1 MPLIR
6 SMTPKVSK
14 ANIKAEIEAGKPVKQ
29 AVAIGYSVK
38 KEAEKA
44 KKAVPKRND
53 RYHTRPRK
61 APSRSPQP

>member
-1 MPLIR
+1 
-6 SMTPKVSK
+6 MTPKALK

-44 KKAVPKRND
+44 KTIITKDLEYIAFLKAQYKLCE
-53 RYHTRPRK
+53 
-61 APSRSPQP
+61 